1 MRVKP
6 EATSPMPD
14 NNLGCVF
21 GGLAFS
27 GVFAVAGA
35 ALLYWGFVVPLRAI
49 QQSQTWVE
57 TPCEILESDVTE
69 THGSPHG
76 STSGVGSRD
85 YSLKIKYRYQ
95 FHGHEYVSQ
104 HYGVTN
110 VGDTKEGWRRD
121 VVKALPRGTHT
132 VCYVNPDNPEQ
143 AAISREFHANYRVVL
158 LPIAFLL
165 LGLLGIGCTLYARV
179 SNKSASPPKTRGSA

>member
-14 NNLGCVF
+14 NNLGCLF

-35 ALLYWGFVVPLRAI
+35 ALLYWGFVAPLRAI

-95 FHGHEYVSQ
+95 FHGHEYVSSTT
-104 HYGVTN
+104 VSRTSAIRRR
-110 VGDTKEGWRRD
+110 VGDATSSRPYREARTRCVTSTPTIRNKRRS
-121 VVKALPRGTHT
+121 VESSMRIT
-132 VCYVNPDNPEQ
+132 E
-143 AAISREFHANYRVVL
+143 
-158 LPIAFLL
+158 
-165 LGLLGIGCTLYARV
+165 
-179 SNKSASPPKTRGSA
+179 